1 LPRLERNVVIDA
13 PAERVWRVL
22 VDPELASDWEAGLV
36 AVEDAKGP
44 LDEPDASCT
53 QVMNFRGRP
62 LQGELRVVEAFAPHT
77 RVVRVQPPLTATA
90 LRRER
95 LVTTDAGTQITIE
108 LDYQTRAGPLGA
120 VLNVAVTR
128 PRLAM
133 MLGESLRNL
142 RRLVEAEL

>member
-1 LPRLERNVVIDA
+1 
-13 PAERVWRVL
+13 
-22 VDPELASDWEAGLV
+22 
-36 AVEDAKGP
+36 
-44 LDEPDASCT
+44 
-53 QVMNFRGRP
+53 
-62 LQGELRVVEAFAPHT
+62 VVEAFAPHT
-77 RVVRVQPPLTATA
+77 RVVHVQPPLTATA

>member
-1 LPRLERNVVIDA
+1 LPHLERNVVIDA
-13 PAERVWRVL
+13 PAERVWRVM
-22 VDPELASDWEAGLV
+22 VDPDRAADWEAGLV
-36 AVEDAKGP
+36 AVEDAEGP

-53 QVMNFRGRP
+53 QLMNFRGRP

-77 RVVRVQPPLTATA
+77 RVVRVQPPLTDTA

-95 LVTTDAGTQITIE
+95 LVTTDAGTKLEIE
-108 LDYQTRAGPLGA
+108 LDYETRAGPLGA

-142 RRLVEAEL
+142 RRLAEAEL